1 MPENDAQLELKKRAR
16 RRLVGAAALAMA
28 AAIILPVVMDKE
40 PRPSGNELQI
50 RIPSQ
55 EGGNYASRLITA
67 RPDATTPETTAPTP
81 VEPPAPPA
89 VTAPHTA
96 PAVVPAASAPLVSQ
110 PPQVPAPQEKPAGEK
125 PPGEKPATATKPPE
139 PDRALAILEGKEP
152 AASAAA
158 AGSFYVQLG
167 VYRELD
173 NVRSVQAKAKGVG
186 YSAGTEKVG
195 DRTRVRVGP
204 FKNRAAADA
213 AVAKLKQAGLA
224 AVVAPVR

>member
-67 RPDATTPETTAPTP
+67 RPDSATTTQAPLAP

-89 VTAPHTA
+89 VTAPQA
-96 PAVVPAASAPLVSQ
+96 PAQAEPAAAAPVAPV
-110 PPQVPAPQEKPAGEK
+110 PPPAPVAQDKPVVEKPVVEKPAPAAK
-125 PPGEKPATATKPPE
+125 PVE
-139 PDRALAILEGKEP
+139 PDRALAILEGKETQTH
-152 AASAAA
+152 AASAS
-158 AGSFYVQLG
+158 SFYVQLG
-167 VYRELD
+167 VYREQD
-173 NVRSVQAKAKGVG
+173 NVRSVQAKAKDVG
-186 YSAGTEKVG
+186 YSASTEKVG
-195 DRTRVRVGP
+195 DRTRVRIGP
-204 FKNRAAADA
+204 FKTRAAADA
-213 AVAKLKQAGLA
+213 AVAKLKKAGLA